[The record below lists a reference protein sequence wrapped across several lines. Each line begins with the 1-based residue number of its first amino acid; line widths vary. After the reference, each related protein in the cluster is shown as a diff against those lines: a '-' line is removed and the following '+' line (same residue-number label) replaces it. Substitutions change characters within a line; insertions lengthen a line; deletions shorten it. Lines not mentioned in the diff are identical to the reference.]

1 MSDPRDIYAPSLNWT
16 PPTRDDAP
24 TALQDTAPPVP
35 CDPRNQYWSA
45 SCLERPVHQAPP
57 ALLVD
62 DEQLVPTVRFDPSV
76 NLGTHQVAHDVPEPS
91 LLLLVA
97 LGAAAWRARR

>member
-24 TALQDTAPPVP
+24 APLQDTAPPVP
-35 CDPRNQYWSA
+35 CDPRNPYWSA

-62 DEQLVPTVRFDPSV
+62 DEQLVARVAVQSV
-76 NLGTHQVAHDVPEPS
+76 PPAQDVPEPS
-91 LLLLVA
+91 VLVLLA
-97 LGAAAWRARR
+97 IGAAGVARRLRR